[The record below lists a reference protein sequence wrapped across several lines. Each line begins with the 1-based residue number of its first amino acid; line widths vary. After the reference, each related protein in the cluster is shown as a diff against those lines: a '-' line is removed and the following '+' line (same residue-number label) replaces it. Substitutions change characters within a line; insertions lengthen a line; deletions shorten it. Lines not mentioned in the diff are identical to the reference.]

1 MAYAYDPEITPW
13 FGMLPSGPFADFRE
27 LRAMGEAAVRAGL
40 PTYEPDVAIS
50 IHDVTVPGP
59 DGAPDVLVRVYAP
72 SEHDGPL
79 PGLLFLH
86 GGGFIMG
93 SVEQFDATATRIAA
107 EVGTVV
113 VSVEY
118 RLAPEHP
125 FPAGL
130 EDCYAALAWTAKSAS
145 ELGIDPDRLGI
156 AGESAGGG
164 LTAAVTLLARD
175 RGGPALCFQYL
186 GVPQLDDRLQTPS
199 MRTYDDVPLW
209 NSRTT
214 KISWDCYLGEGRP
227 GTTDVSAYA
236 APARAEDLSGLPPTF
251 ISACQYDALR
261 DEDIDYA
268 QRLAHADV
276 PTELVLYP
284 GVLHGGLIPE
294 SAVGKRV
301 LADMLAA
308 LRRGL
313 GAQGS

>member
-1 MAYAYDPEITPW
+1 MTYAYHPEITPW
-13 FGMLPSGPFADFRE
+13 LEMLPSGPFADFHE
-27 LRAMGEAAVRAGL
+27 LRAVGEAAVRAGL
-40 PTYEPDVAIS
+40 PTYEPDIPIS
-50 IHDVTVPGP
+50 TRDITVPGP
-59 DGAPDVLVRVYAP
+59 DGAPDVMVRVYAP
-72 SEHDGPL
+72 AERDGLL
-79 PGLLFLH
+79 PGLLFIH

-113 VSVEY
+113 ISVEY

-164 LTAAVTLLARD
+164 LAAAVTLLARD

-199 MRTYDDVPLW
+199 MRAYDDVPLW
-209 NSRTT
+209 NSRATQV
-214 KISWDCYLGEGRP
+214 SWNCYLGKGRP
-227 GTTDVSAYA
+227 GTTDVSGYA
-236 APARAEDLSGLPPTF
+236 APARAEDLSELPPAF

-261 DEDIDYA
+261 DEDIEYA

-313 GAQGS
+313 GA

>member
-1 MAYAYDPEITPW
+1 MTYAYDPEIAPW
-13 FGMLPSGPFADFRE
+13 LSMLPSGPVTDFQE
-27 LRAMGEAAVRAGL
+27 LRTRCEEAVRGGL
-40 PTYEPDVAIS
+40 PSYEPDIAVIKR
-50 IHDVTVPGP
+50 DVTVPGSHGSPDVTIRAYAPAEP
-59 DGAPDVLVRVYAP
+59 DGL
-72 SEHDGPL
+72 L
-79 PGLLFLH
+79 PGLLFIH

-107 EVGTVV
+107 EVGAVV

-118 RLAPEHP
+118 RLAPEDP

-164 LTAAVTLLARD
+164 LAAAVALLARD
-175 RGGPALCFQYL
+175 RSGPALCFQYL
-186 GVPQLDDRLQTPS
+186 GVPELDDRLQTPS
-199 MRTYDDVPLW
+199 MRAYDDVPLW
-209 NSRTT
+209 NSRATQV
-214 KISWDCYLGEGRP
+214 SWDCYLGDGRR
-227 GTTDVSAYA
+227 GTADVSAYA
-236 APARAEDLSGLPPTF
+236 APARADDLTGLPPAF
-251 ISACQYDALR
+251 ITACQYDPFR

-268 QRLAHADV
+268 KRLAQADV

-301 LADMLAA
+301 LAEMLSA

-313 GAQGS
+313 GA